1 MRVFGNYILSGQVQA
16 IGVISFLSLLYL
28 LVPPLGFLASGA
40 AVGLVILRKTGVLAI
55 QIVLGSLLMTLGF
68 ALILGFPLD
77 WTLELLLSLW
87 IPVYICS
94 LVLKKTESQA
104 AMSIV
109 VALIAAAYV
118 IFSYISIGDVEAR
131 WRNSLIALSD
141 QGFVAGSEEQRQLM
155 MDFMPP
161 LLNAAMAAII
171 VISMMATM
179 LVARWWQSGL
189 FNPGGFRK
197 EFHAFGLPKQ
207 LALPTVVAIGL
218 LFIID
223 SGFSAPMRDLLVVIV
238 ILYMFQGIA
247 SIHRIVLNR
256 AMSRTWLVT
265 MYCLLVLL
273 PQLMVIFI
281 AWIGMTDSMLNV
293 RISSDDN
300 EG

>member
-1 MRVFGNYILSGQVQA
+1 
-16 IGVISFLSLLYL
+16 
-28 LVPPLGFLASGA
+28 
-40 AVGLVILRKTGVLAI
+40 
-55 QIVLGSLLMTLGF
+55 
-68 ALILGFPLD
+68 
-77 WTLELLLSLW
+77 
-87 IPVYICS
+87 
-94 LVLKKTESQA
+94 
-104 AMSIV
+104 
-109 VALIAAAYV
+109 
-118 IFSYISIGDVEAR
+118 
-131 WRNSLIALSD
+131 
-141 QGFVAGSEEQRQLM
+141 
-155 MDFMPP
+155 
-161 LLNAAMAAII
+161 
-171 VISMMATM
+171 MMATM

-207 LALPTVVAIGL
+207 LAFPTVVAIGL
-218 LFIID
+218 LFIVD

-300 EG
+300 KG

>member
-1 MRVFGNYILSGQVQA
+1 MRAFGNYILSGRLQA
-16 IGVISFLSLLYL
+16 IGVVSFLSLLYL
-28 LVPPLGFLASGA
+28 LVPPLGFLASGSA
-40 AVGLVILRKTGVLAI
+40 LGLVVLRKTETLAV

-68 ALILGFPLD
+68 AMILGFPLD
-77 WTLELLLSLW
+77 WTLELLISLW
-87 IPVYICS
+87 IPVFICS
-94 LVLKKTESQA
+94 LILKKTENQA

-118 IFSYISIGDVEAR
+118 IYSYVSIGDVEAW
-131 WRNSLIALSD
+131 WRTSLIALSD

-155 MDFMPP
+155 MDYLPP

-171 VISMMATM
+171 VICLMSTM
-179 LVARWWQSGL
+179 LVARWWQSAL
-189 FNPGGFRK
+189 FNVGGFRK
-197 EFHAFGLPKQ
+197 EFHAFALPKQ
-207 LALPTVVAIGL
+207 LAFPTVVAIGL
-218 LFIID
+218 MFIAD

-238 ILYMFQGIA
+238 MLYMFQGIA

-256 AMSRTWLVT
+256 AMSRSWLVA

-293 RISSDDN
+293 RLYSDD
-300 EG
+300 EED